1 MINTKFNGNRLREG
15 RIYRGL
21 TITDLADKLGVSKQ
35 MISKYENGKS
45 SPSFESV
52 LKLIDVLKFPKDY
65 FYQEGIN
72 VKTGNTYFKSLLST
86 GKKEREMQNDR
97 VKYLTVIRHFMEE
110 YIDFPALNLPKFDY
124 DVPLD
129 IEEVAM
135 KVREHWGL
143 GSEPIR
149 NMVGLLEENGFV
161 VTSIN
166 TSTNS
171 IDAFGSNQI
180 IEDKEYYTIVLGS
193 DKRSFYRRQFTAAH
207 ELAHKILHDP
217 ELNTYEISK
226 EEFKKIEEEANEFAS
241 AFLLPKDAFFKDVSL
256 HRTDLNYYKH
266 LKKKWCVSISAMI
279 VRAHRLGVITPNQY
293 QYLQRQISRN
303 NWRLNEPFDDTKN
316 LEEPVAIR
324 QAVELLIENDVLD
337 GKEFLQKLSKDYK
350 LSLLREE
357 VELLLGLEKGYLKTE
372 TENVRIISIE
382 ALKKSLKS

>member
-1 MINTKFNGNRLREG
+1 
-15 RIYRGL
+15 
-21 TITDLADKLGVSKQ
+21 
-35 MISKYENGKS
+35 
-45 SPSFESV
+45 
-52 LKLIDVLKFPKDY
+52 
-65 FYQEGIN
+65 
-72 VKTGNTYFKSLLST
+72 
-86 GKKEREMQNDR
+86 MQNDR

-110 YIDFPALNLPKFDY
+110 FIDFPELNLPEFDY
-124 DVPLD
+124 RIPYN

-143 GSEPIR
+143 GNEPIR

-166 TSTNS
+166 TRINS

-180 IEDKEYYTIVLGS
+180 IGDKEYYTIVLGN

-217 ELNTYEISK
+217 ELNTDEISK

-241 AFLLPKDAFFKDVSL
+241 AFLLPMDAFFKDVSL
-256 HRTDLNYYKH
+256 HPTDINYYKH

-293 QYLQRQISRN
+293 QYLQRQISRY
-303 NWRLNEPFDDTKN
+303 NWRINEPFDDTKN

-324 QAVELLIENDVLD
+324 QAVELLIENEVLN
-337 GKEFLQKLSKDYK
+337 GKEFLQKLSKDYE

-357 VELLLGLEKGYLKTE
+357 VELLLGLEEGYLKTE

-382 ALKKSLKS
+382 DLKK

>member
-45 SPSFESV
+45 SPPFESV

-65 FYQEGIN
+65 FYQEGID

-110 YIDFPALNLPKFDY
+110 YIDFPALNLPQFDY
-124 DVPLD
+124 HVPLD

-143 GSEPIR
+143 GSEPIS

-166 TSTNS
+166 TSINS

-180 IEDKEYYTIVLGS
+180 IGDKEYYTIVLGS

-207 ELAHKILHDP
+207 ELAHKVLHDP
-217 ELNTYEISK
+217 ELNTDEISK

-241 AFLLPKDAFFKDVSL
+241 AFLLPKDAFSKDVSL

-266 LKKKWCVSISAMI
+266 LKKKWRVSISAMI

-303 NWRLNEPFDDTKN
+303 NWRVNEPFDDTKN

-337 GKEFLQKLSKDYK
+337 GKEFLQKLSKDYE

-372 TENVRIISIE
+372 TENVRIIRIE
-382 ALKKSLKS
+382 DLKNKA

>member
-382 ALKKSLKS
+382 ALKNKA